1 MPRQPRSF
9 ARRVLVSQLGVI
21 VLVLALSATT
31 SAWLGSR
38 AVAQTNATHALSTAR
53 TLAEDPQL
61 RQEVTEASAQ
71 DRLDVEVLREGPV
84 QAQAEQVR
92 RRAQVEFVVVAD
104 IHGTRLSLS
113 LIHISEPTRRLRGSR
128 MPSSA

>member
-71 DRLDVEVLREGPV
+71 DRLDVEVPREGPV

-104 IHGTRLSLS
+104 IHGTRLSHPDPAEIGQHLS
-113 LIHISEPTRRLRGSR
+113 TSPDRAGR
-128 MPSSA
+128 